1 MKARI
6 PNANQGGNMMARLQ
20 KMQEEMAKTQAAV
33 EEAEFTA
40 SAGGGAIEVTV
51 NGKHEIKAI
60 KMQPEIVDPDD
71 IDMLEDLLLA
81 SLNEAMRKATETM
94 ESEMGK
100 LTGGLSIPGMGG
112 MF

>member
-1 MKARI
+1 MKARR

-51 NGKHEIKAI
+51 NGKHEVKAI

-81 SLNEAMRKATETM
+81 SLNEAIRKATETM

>member
-6 PNANQGGNMMARLQ
+6 PNANQGGNMMQKLQ

-33 EEAEFTA
+33 EEAEFTT
-40 SAGGGAIEVTV
+40 SAGGGAVEVTV
-51 NGKHEIKAI
+51 NGKHEVKGI
-60 KMQPEIVDPDD
+60 KMQPEIVDPED

-81 SLNEAMRKATETM
+81 AINEAMRKADEAM

-100 LTGGLSIPGMGG
+100 LTGGLNIPGMGG
-112 MF
+112 LF

>member
-20 KMQEEMAKTQAAV
+20 KMLEEMAKTQAAV
-33 EEAEFTA
+33 EESEFTA

-51 NGKHEIKAI
+51 NGKHEVKAI

-81 SLNEAMRKATETM
+81 SINEAMRKADEKM

>member
-6 PNANQGGNMMARLQ
+6 PNANQGGNMMQ
-20 KMQEEMAKTQAAV
+20 KIQKLQEEMAKTQSAI
-33 EEAEFTA
+33 EETEFTA

-51 NGKHEIKAI
+51 SGKHEVKSI
-60 KMQPEIVDPDD
+60 KMQPDVVDPED

-81 SLNEAMRKATETM
+81 SLNEARRKADEAM
-94 ESEMGK
+94 DSEMGK
-100 LTGGLSIPGMGG
+100 LTGGINIPGMPG

>member
-6 PNANQGGNMMARLQ
+6 PNAAQGGNMMQKIQ

-33 EEAEFTA
+33 EEREFTT

-60 KMQPEIVDPDD
+60 KMQPDIVDPED

-81 SLNEAMRKATETM
+81 SLNEAMRKADEAM

-100 LTGGLSIPGMGG
+100 LTGGLNIPGMGG
-112 MF
+112 LF

>member
-33 EEAEFTA
+33 EESEVTA

-51 NGKHEIKAI
+51 NGKHEVKAI

-81 SLNEAMRKATETM
+81 SINEAMRKADEKM

-100 LTGGLSIPGMGG
+100 LTGGLRIPGMGG

>member
-20 KMQEEMAKTQAAV
+20 KMQEEMAKTQSAV
-33 EEAEFTA
+33 EESEFTA

-51 NGKHEIKAI
+51 NGKHEVKAI

-81 SLNEAMRKATETM
+81 SINEAMRKADEKM

>member
-6 PNANQGGNMMARLQ
+6 PNANQGGNMMQRIQ
-20 KMQEEMAKTQAAV
+20 KMQEEMQKTQSAV
-33 EEAEFTA
+33 EESEFTA
-40 SAGGGAIEVTV
+40 SAGGRAIEVTV

-60 KMQPEIVDPDD
+60 KMQPEIVDPED

-81 SLNEAMRKATETM
+81 SLNEAMRKADEKM

-100 LTGGLSIPGMGG
+100 LTGGLNIPGMGG
-112 MF
+112 LF

>member
-6 PNANQGGNMMARLQ
+6 PNANQGGNMMQKIQ

-33 EEAEFTA
+33 EEAEFTS
-40 SAGGGAIEVTV
+40 SAGGGAVEVTV
-51 NGKHEIKAI
+51 NGKHEVKAI
-60 KMQPEIVDPDD
+60 KMKPEVIDPED

-81 SLNEAMRKATETM
+81 SINEAMRKADEAM

-100 LTGGLSIPGMGG
+100 LTGGLNIPGLPG

>member
-6 PNANQGGNMMARLQ
+6 PNANQGGNMMQRIQ

-33 EEAEFTA
+33 EESEFST
-40 SAGGGAIEVTV
+40 SVGGGAVEVTV
-51 NGKHEIKAI
+51 NGKHEVKGI
-60 KMQPEIVDPDD
+60 KMQPEVVDPED

-81 SLNEAMRKATETM
+81 AINEAMRKADEAM

-100 LTGGLSIPGMGG
+100 LTGGLNIPGMGG
-112 MF
+112 LF